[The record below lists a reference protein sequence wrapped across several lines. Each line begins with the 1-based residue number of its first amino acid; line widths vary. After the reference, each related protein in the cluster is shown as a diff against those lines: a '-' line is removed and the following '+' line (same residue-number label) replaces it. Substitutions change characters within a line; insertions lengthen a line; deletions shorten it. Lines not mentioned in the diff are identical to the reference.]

1 MSAMTPSS
9 AERGRLRVPSRLRR
23 HASLLIVYGLIVVL
37 CIYASLSSSNFLT
50 DRNIFNVLRT
60 ATFLGTVAMAETFVI
75 ITGGIDLSVG
85 SVIKLSGLM
94 SAILMNGRP
103 ENIGIAVG
111 ATLAMGA
118 VVGLINGLL
127 ITKARIAPFIVT
139 LGVYSI
145 LRGVAYTVTTTPVGR
160 AAPGFLRLYDLK
172 VGPAPV
178 LVIFLALLTISAVFV
193 LQRTTFGRY
202 IYAIGGNEQV
212 ARLSGIRVDR
222 VKIGVYILCNT
233 LAALTG
239 LLYLARAGV
248 GDPVTGEGA
257 ELQAITAVILGG
269 TSLFG
274 GQGGPLGTLGGVLL
288 MGLTN
293 NLLVILNVSSW
304 YQELIQG
311 LVIVGAVALYRQ
323 KRR

>member
-1 MSAMTPSS
+1 MSAATSSPS
-9 AERGRLRVPSRLRR
+9 ERGGLRAPPGLRR
-23 HASLLIVYGLIVVL
+23 HAPTLIVYGLIVVL
-37 CIYASLSSSNFLT
+37 AIYASLLSPNFLT

-60 ATFLGTVAMAETFVI
+60 AAFLGTVAIGETLVI
-75 ITGGIDLSVG
+75 ISGGIDLSVG
-85 SVIKLSGLM
+85 SVIKLAVLM
-94 SAILMNGRP
+94 SAILMDGKP
-103 ENIGIAVG
+103 ENIAVAVA

-127 ITKARIAPFIVT
+127 ITKVRIAPFIVT
-139 LGVYSI
+139 LGAYSI
-145 LRGVAYTVTTTPVGR
+145 LRGVSYTVTTKPVGR
-160 AAPGFLRLYDLK
+160 AAPGFLHLYDLK
-172 VGPAPV
+172 VGPVPL
-178 LVIFLALLTISAVFV
+178 LVIFLGVLIVAGIFV
-193 LQRTTFGRY
+193 LRRTGFGRY

-222 VKIGVYILCNT
+222 VKIGVYMLCSA

-239 LLYLARAGV
+239 LLYLARSGV

-274 GQGGPLGTLGGVLL
+274 GQGGLIGTLGGVLL

-293 NLLVILNVSSW
+293 NVLVLLNVSSW

-311 LVIVGAVALYRQ
+311 LVIIGAVALYKQ
-323 KRR
+323 RRR

>member
-1 MSAMTPSS
+1 VSAVTSSPS
-9 AERGRLRVPSRLRR
+9 ERGGLRAPPGLRR
-23 HASLLIVYGLIVVL
+23 HAPTLIVYGLIVVL
-37 CIYASLSSSNFLT
+37 AIYASLLSPNFLT

-60 ATFLGTVAMAETFVI
+60 AAFLGTVAIGETLVI
-75 ITGGIDLSVG
+75 ISGGIDLSVG
-85 SVIKLSGLM
+85 SVIKLAVLM
-94 SAILMNGRP
+94 SAILMDGKP
-103 ENIGIAVG
+103 ENIAVAVA

-127 ITKARIAPFIVT
+127 ITKVRIAPFIVT
-139 LGVYSI
+139 LGAYSI
-145 LRGVAYTVTTTPVGR
+145 LRGVSYTVTTTPVGR

-172 VGPAPV
+172 VGPVPL
-178 LVIFLALLTISAVFV
+178 LVIFLGVLIVAGIFV
-193 LQRTTFGRY
+193 LRRTGFGRY

-222 VKIGVYILCNT
+222 VKIGVYMLCSA

-239 LLYLARAGV
+239 LLYLARSGV

-274 GQGGPLGTLGGVLL
+274 GQGGLIGTLGGVLL

-293 NLLVILNVSSW
+293 NVLVLLNVSSW

-311 LVIVGAVALYRQ
+311 LVIIGAVALYKQ
-323 KRR
+323 RRR

>member
-1 MSAMTPSS
+1 MSASTSS
-9 AERGRLRVPSRLRR
+9 RFERGSLRGSASSRR
-23 HASLLIVYGLIVVL
+23 HSLLIVYGLIVIL
-37 CIYASLSSSNFLT
+37 GIYASLSSPNFLT

-60 ATFLGTVAMAETFVI
+60 AAFLGTVAIAETFVI
-75 ITGGIDLSVG
+75 ISGGIDLSVG
-85 SVIKLSGLM
+85 SVIKLSVLT
-94 SAILMNGRP
+94 SAILMNGKS
-103 ENIGIAVG
+103 ENIGAAVV

-139 LGVYSI
+139 LGAYSI
-145 LRGVAYTVTTTPVGR
+145 LRGIGYTVTTTPVGK

-172 VGPAPV
+172 VGPAPL
-178 LVIFLALLTISAVFV
+178 LVIFLVLLTLAGIFV
-193 LQRTTFGRY
+193 LRRTAFGRY
-202 IYAIGGNEQV
+202 VYAIGGNEQV
-212 ARLSGIRVDR
+212 ARLSGIRVDW
-222 VKIGVYILCNT
+222 VKIGVYMLCST

-274 GQGGPLGTLGGVLL
+274 GQGGLIGTLGGVLL

-293 NLLVILNVSSW
+293 NVLVILNVSSW